1 MCNVICPKNCTCL
14 EREGYVECWDALPR
28 PYVLFFPLQTRRIIL
43 HFDITHFYPLF
54 FLLDY
59 LVDLILSET
68 DLDFLQKN
76 IFWGLGNLK
85 KLNVSNNNLTHIPDF
100 IFSSLGML
108 GVLDLS
114 NNHLKNITSNS
125 FAGLLNLKELYMKC
139 THLETIEEDLFSHLG
154 HLQKLDLSN
163 SGITTVKDGAF
174 NGLQYLRQL
183 YLQTNNIITYGQY
196 IVKDLTNLVEL
207 HTDTNNLCCPHYR
220 PARLENCFS
229 PKASISSCKDLMA
242 NSFLRV
248 AIWVLCIATLTGN
261 ILSVGLRICW
271 ERRSFMNGYSVFVT
285 HLAVSDF
292 IMGLYLLIIAIADT
306 RYQGIY
312 VLKDQEWRSSVFC
325 KIAGFLSTLSSEA
338 SALFISLITVDRFLV
353 IKYPFQQIKITF
365 RSAMACSVLVWI
377 AAGVIAGIPLLPQLS
392 NWEFYNKNG
401 ACLAVPFFTEKKPGW
416 IYSACVFIGLNFVA
430 FIFIAFG
437 QYSIYRK
444 IKEVSVMSNQ
454 DRGSQDMEVAKR
466 LLLIVS
472 TDFLCWFP
480 VGIMSEYAFW
490 VWMGHPMLCTLLQTI
505 GEIGIGLK
513 LTKRSS
519 ASDQHI

>member
-1 MCNVICPKNCTCL
+1 
-14 EREGYVECWDALPR
+14 
-28 PYVLFFPLQTRRIIL
+28 
-43 HFDITHFYPLF
+43 
-54 FLLDY
+54 
-59 LVDLILSET
+59 
-68 DLDFLQKN
+68 
-76 IFWGLGNLK
+76 
-85 KLNVSNNNLTHIPDF
+85 
-100 IFSSLGML
+100 
-108 GVLDLS
+108 
-114 NNHLKNITSNS
+114 
-125 FAGLLNLKELYMKC
+125 MKC
-139 THLETIEEDLFSHLG
+139 THLDTIEEDLFSHLG

-183 YLQTNNIITYGQY
+183 YLQTNSIITYGQY
-196 IVKDLTNLVEL
+196 IVKDLINLVEL

-229 PKASISSCKDLMA
+229 PEASISSCKDLMA

-261 ILSVGLRICW
+261 ILSIGLRICW

-365 RSAMACSVLVWI
+365 RSAMAWSVLVWI

-454 DRGSQDMEVAKR
+454 DRGSQDVEVAKR

-480 VGIMSEYAFW
+480 VGIMSLLALTGIKIGVEMFAWTAVFILPVNSALNPFLYAVPAVKHKMRMMRKQSQKKETETNISLASTSRRKDVFVKEDELDPNFRLLEDLLLHLNSVRDKMKLIEQVMAYLADCTAVPETLQIHPNAIC
-490 VWMGHPMLCTLLQTI
+490 VWMRRNVVVRVCVSAKSDHQCSDWTTVILSLLE
-505 GEIGIGLK
+505 G
-513 LTKRSS
+513 RR
-519 ASDQHI
+519 D